1 MSERIDGAPSWLYDE
16 FQHAGVDY
24 ANLEVA
30 RKYESRHL
38 KFRDFDA
45 EFERIRERAALKRSD
60 VVLDLGCGTGAFAIP
75 ASRYCAKVYAADV
88 SAPMLGLLRQK
99 IAERKIEN
107 IETFAAGFLTFPTF
121 PAPVDAV
128 VSSLALHHLPDFWKV
143 VALKRIADALKPGGV
158 FTFRTSYFIFRS
170 RLGARER
177 KRFSTKWNEAPAA
190 KRTRISPENSALSI
204 GFSKKRS
211 NEPASPSSKRS
222 TTRRLFVF
230 TFVAKSSALILTYC
244 IE

>member
-1 MSERIDGAPSWLYDE
+1 MNERIEDAPTWLYDE

-38 KFRDFDA
+38 KFRDFEA
-45 EFERIRERAALKRSD
+45 EFERIRERADLKRSD

-75 ASRYCAKVYAADV
+75 ASRYCTKVYAADV

-99 IAERKIEN
+99 VAEQKIEN
-107 IETFAAGFLTFPTF
+107 IETFAAGFLTFPTL
-121 PAPVDAV
+121 PEPVDAV

-158 FTFRTSYFIFRS
+158 FYLSDVVFHFPVETWREGTQAVLDAMESSAGGEANAHI
-170 RLGARER
+170 AREYSAFDWFLEAAFERTGLTVEQTIDDAAFIRVYVCR
-177 KRFSTKWNEAPAA
+177 KK
-190 KRTRISPENSALSI
+190 
-204 GFSKKRS
+204 
-211 NEPASPSSKRS
+211 
-222 TTRRLFVF
+222 
-230 TFVAKSSALILTYC
+230 
-244 IE
+244 

>member
-1 MSERIDGAPSWLYDE
+1 MGERIEGAPNWLYDE

-45 EFERIRERAALKRSD
+45 EFERIRERAELKRSD

-75 ASRYCAKVYAADV
+75 ASRFCAKVYAADV

-99 IAERKIEN
+99 IEEQKIEN
-107 IETFAAGFLTFPTF
+107 IETFAAGFLTFPPLPT
-121 PAPVDAV
+121 PVDAV

-158 FTFRTSYFIFRS
+158 FYLSDVVFYFPVETWREGTQAVLDEMERDAGGEANAHI
-170 RLGARER
+170 AREYSSFDWFLEAAFERTGLVVERTIDDAAFIRVYVCRR
-177 KRFSTKWNEAPAA
+177 K
-190 KRTRISPENSALSI
+190 
-204 GFSKKRS
+204 
-211 NEPASPSSKRS
+211 
-222 TTRRLFVF
+222 
-230 TFVAKSSALILTYC
+230 
-244 IE
+244 

>member
-1 MSERIDGAPSWLYDE
+1 MNERIEDAPKWLYDE

-30 RKYESRHL
+30 KKYESRHL

-45 EFERIRERAALKRSD
+45 EFERIRERVDLKRSD

-99 IAERKIEN
+99 IAEQKIEN
-107 IETFAAGFLTFPTF
+107 IETFAAGFLTFPTL
-121 PAPVDAV
+121 PEPIDAV

-158 FTFRTSYFIFRS
+158 FYLSDVVFHFPVETW
-170 RLGARER
+170 REG
-177 KRFSTKWNEAPAA
+177 TQAVLDAM
-190 KRTRISPENSALSI
+190 ENSAGGEANAHIAREYSAFDWFLEEAFRRT
-204 GFSKKRS
+204 GFEIERKIDDAAFIRAYVCRKKS
-211 NEPASPSSKRS
+211 
-222 TTRRLFVF
+222 
-230 TFVAKSSALILTYC
+230 
-244 IE
+244 